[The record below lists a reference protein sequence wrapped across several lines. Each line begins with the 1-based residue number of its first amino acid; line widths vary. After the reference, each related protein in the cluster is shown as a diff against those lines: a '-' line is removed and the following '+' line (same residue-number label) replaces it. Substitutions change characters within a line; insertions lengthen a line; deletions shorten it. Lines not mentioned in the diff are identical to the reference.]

1 MKKILLS
8 VAALGMAACAGPDHI
23 NDDKVFFAFDSAEIS
38 DEARESLEDQSL
50 YMKKNPNIN
59 VILEGHCDERGST
72 EYNLALGALRAG
84 NTAHVMIAD
93 GIEPERIIT
102 CAVLPAHVMI
112 ADGIEPERIKTIS
125 YGKERPQYPG
135 TGEEVWALNR
145 NSTTKVVDE

>member
-1 MKKILLS
+1 MNKILL
-8 VAALGMAACAGPDHI
+8 AGIALGMVACAGPDHI
-23 NDDKVFFAFDSAEIS
+23 NDNKVFFAFDSAAIS
-38 DEARESLEDQSL
+38 DDSRTELESQSL
-50 YMKKNPNIN
+50 YMKNNPDIN

-84 NTAHVMIAD
+84 NAAHV
-93 GIEPERIIT
+93 
-102 CAVLPAHVMI
+102 LI

-145 NSTTKVVDE
+145 NSTTKVVDAE